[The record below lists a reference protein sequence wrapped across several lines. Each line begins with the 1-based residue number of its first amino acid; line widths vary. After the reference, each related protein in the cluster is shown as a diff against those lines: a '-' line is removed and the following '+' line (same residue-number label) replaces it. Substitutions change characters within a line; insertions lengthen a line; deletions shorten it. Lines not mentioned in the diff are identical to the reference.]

1 MPMKKGTSKENCI
14 SINYKEMIR
23 SGREKK
29 VAQAAA
35 LNHCGKIYGGI
46 PKKKDKKKER
56 SNLIFIKAD
65 IDLELEDIK
74 TQEAFLAK
82 AKELIQESKSSKI
95 KRSSFTGQKIK
106 RSDL

>member
-1 MPMKKGTSKENCI
+1 MPLKKGSSRENCI
-14 SINYKEMIR
+14 SINYKELIK

-29 VAQAAA
+29 VAQAAS
-35 LNHCGKIYGGI
+35 LNFCGKIYGGI

-74 TQEAFLAK
+74 IQEEFLAK
-82 AKELIQESKSSKI
+82 TKKLIQKSKSST
-95 KRSSFTGQKIK
+95 KRSTFTGQKRK
-106 RSDL
+106 RSG